1 MWYSFHTELCAKN
14 FPFIVSETLDA
25 CAYLSRD
32 GVFAPTRR
40 MGSLPPPRMVLS
52 YPIPAPP
59 CMTEKIFLSHP
70 LRAPRSPAPS
80 CKTLLLVNLPTTIA
94 IVFNKICFINKNIL
108 EINNEFIPSNQTN
121 F

>member
-59 CMTEKIFLSHP
+59 HMTGKIFLPHPRPLGGHEVPSHLVKP
-70 LRAPRSPAPS
+70 TS
-80 CKTLLLVNLPTTIA
+80 C
-94 IVFNKICFINKNIL
+94 
-108 EINNEFIPSNQTN
+108 
-121 F
+121 